1 MSLVENLRM
10 ALSSL
15 LAHKMRSILTM
26 LGIIIGVGSVIVV
39 VAIGQGGE
47 QMLKQQISGPG
58 NTIDLMY
65 QPSEEELASDP
76 NAYMKASFTD
86 EDIRRL
92 KELDGVEQIVTSS
105 SESMSV
111 KFKEDQID
119 ANVTGI
125 NEGYIQV
132 NSLTIEEGREFS
144 EGDFLSGKRVGII
157 SQSMAEELFK
167 ENSPI
172 GEIVWANGQPIE
184 IIGALEES
192 TGLFAFGMNEIYVP
206 FPMLRAAYG
215 TNDYSSVSLQAA
227 SADEL
232 KDVGDRAAQLMN
244 DIHGTEDS
252 YSVFNMEEIAA
263 GIGQVTSIMT
273 AIIGSIAGIS
283 LVVGGIGVM
292 NIMLVSVTERTREIG
307 IRKAMG
313 ATRGQILT
321 QFLIESVVLTL
332 IGGLIGIGL
341 GYGGASLVSVFA
353 GWPSLISWQVVAGGV
368 LFSMVI
374 GVIFGILP
382 ANKAARLDPIDSLRY
397 E

>member
-1 MSLVENLRM
+1 MSLLENLRM

-47 QMLKQQISGPG
+47 QMLKQQFSGPG
-58 NTIDLMY
+58 NTVQLTY
-65 QPSEEELASDP
+65 QPSEEELAADP
-76 NAYMKASFTD
+76 NAYMKPSFTD

-92 KELDGVEQIVTSS
+92 KELDGVKQIVTSTN
-105 SESMSV
+105 ESMSIRFRETQV
-111 KFKEDQID
+111 D

-132 NSLTIEEGREFS
+132 NSLQLEEGREFS
-144 EGDFLSGKRVGII
+144 DGDFLSGKRVGII
-157 SQSMAEELFK
+157 SQSMAEELF
-167 ENSPI
+167 EGNTPI

-184 IIGALEES
+184 IIGTLEKP
-192 TGLFAFGMNEIYVP
+192 TGLLAFGMNEIYVP
-206 FPMLRAAYG
+206 FPMMRAAYG
-215 TNDYSSVSLQAA
+215 TNEYSSVSIQAGT
-227 SADEL
+227 ADEL
-232 KDVGDRAAQLMN
+232 KDVGDRAAKLMN
-244 DIHGTEDS
+244 DIHGTENS

-283 LVVGGIGVM
+283 LLVGGIGVM

-341 GYGGASLVSVFA
+341 GYGGASLVSLFA
-353 GWPSLISWQVVAGGV
+353 GWPSLISWQVVIGGV
-368 LFSMVI
+368 LFSMII
-374 GVIFGILP
+374 GVIFGMLP
-382 ANKAARLDPIDSLRY
+382 ANKASRLDPIDSLRY